1 MLEDCQKM
9 SMEFLNK
16 IKKRLKLPFPIF
28 SPSPSLPPLNMIRKS
43 FHVSYMFGQS
53 QADVHDRW

>member
-16 IKKRLKLPFPIF
+16 IKKAYASLPIF
-28 SPSPSLPPLNMIRKS
+28 SPSSSLPPPNVIRKS

-53 QADVHDRW
+53 EENVHD